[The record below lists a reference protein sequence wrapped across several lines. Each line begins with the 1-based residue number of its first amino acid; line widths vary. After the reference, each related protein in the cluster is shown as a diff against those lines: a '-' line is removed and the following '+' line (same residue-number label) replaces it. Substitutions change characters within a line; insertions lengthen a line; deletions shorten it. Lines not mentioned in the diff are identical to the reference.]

1 MIPCFTFLVSKSEQ
15 CSAAGYVAMMVL
27 NNCKEDWSLNTT
39 VNWAFLVVTLG
50 NENLAMYG
58 CDHYLLLV
66 LLHCPHITHMPT
78 HSPFLHTSPPT
89 IPAHLVNSHHPC
101 TSHTLPPSLH
111 ISYTPTIPAHL
122 TLPPSLHI
130 SYTPSLHTSHSH
142 HPCHLTLPP
151 SLPPHSHHPCTPHTL
166 PPSLHTSHTPTIP
179 AYLTHCHLPYT
190 LHTPIIP
197 AHLTHFH

>member
-122 TLPPSLHI
+122 T
-130 SYTPSLHTSHSH
+130 HSH
-142 HPCHLTLPP
+142 HPCISYPLPP
-151 SLPPHSHHPCTPHTL
+151 PIHITYSHYPCTPHTL
-166 PPSLHTSHTPTIP
+166 PL
-179 AYLTHCHLPYT
+179 ALMLPRE
-190 LHTPIIP
+190 LWVCVCVCVCGVRSVIR
-197 AHLTHFH
+197 